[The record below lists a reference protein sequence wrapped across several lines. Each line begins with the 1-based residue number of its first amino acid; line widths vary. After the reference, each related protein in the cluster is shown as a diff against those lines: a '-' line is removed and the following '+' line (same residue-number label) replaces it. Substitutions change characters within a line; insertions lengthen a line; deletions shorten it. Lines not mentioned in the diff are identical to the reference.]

1 MYRFL
6 LQIKYMVY
14 YKIIH
19 YIIKHNLLFIVS
31 GVADVAHSTKLDC
44 FTPPFVAQTSTT
56 RPISS

>member
-44 FTPPFVAQTSTT
+44 FTPPFVAQT
-56 RPISS
+56 